1 MVSAAG
7 MRKRLDGIDGK
18 WVGKLALLII
28 NLLFCLFAIL
38 ATALVAS
45 YTSDFQPVAWQSDW
59 IVLYYLPVVGGMQVC
74 LEQAERRLTIT

>member
-18 WVGKLALLII
+18 WVAKFALLVTNI
-28 NLLFCLFAIL
+28 LLCVIAVFVA
-38 ATALVAS
+38 ALVAS

-59 IVLYYLPVVGGMQVC
+59 IVLYYLPVVC
-74 LEQAERRLTIT
+74 DLSDRFR